1 MLNKTADVFPKLDNQ
16 VNKMPN
22 GQITPSQQEIDPWTT
37 NSNDLDSRKGQGEI
51 SA

>member
-16 VNKMPN
+16 VNKMPH
-22 GQITPSQQEIDPWTT
+22 GQMTPSQQEIDPWTT